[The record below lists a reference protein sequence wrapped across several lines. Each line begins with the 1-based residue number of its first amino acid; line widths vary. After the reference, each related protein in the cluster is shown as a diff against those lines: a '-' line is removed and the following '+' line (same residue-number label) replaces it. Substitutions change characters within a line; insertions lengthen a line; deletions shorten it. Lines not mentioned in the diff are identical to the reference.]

1 MTYGFWKNIGLFQK
15 MDLGKLT
22 LFQISEKQTTVFD
35 IGYLGLLAV
44 GIIFMAIA
52 VFFLLEN
59 M

>member
-1 MTYGFWKNIGLFQK
+1 

-52 VFFLLEN
+52 VFFSLGKYVN
-59 M
+59 TK